1 MCYFLITSISH
12 LLLRTVICIAQSGR
26 VSLQTE
32 GICIAHSLT
41 AQLDRTIDCFPCSP
55 APIVLSST
63 MKARAQIEHVQIRSA
78 QVI

>member
-1 MCYFLITSISH
+1 M

-26 VSLQTE
+26 VSPQTE

-41 AQLDRTIDCFPCSP
+41 AQLDRNIDCFPPSL
-55 APIVLSST
+55 ALIVLFST

-78 QVI
+78 RVI